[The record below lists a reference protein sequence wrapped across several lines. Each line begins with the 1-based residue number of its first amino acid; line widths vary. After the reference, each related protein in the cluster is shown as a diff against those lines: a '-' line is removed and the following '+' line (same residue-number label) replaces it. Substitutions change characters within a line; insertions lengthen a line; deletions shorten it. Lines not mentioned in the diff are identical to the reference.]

1 MNHTKKICCGM
12 AALMLCIG
20 CLTGCGANTQETA
33 ETASSSSSAAESSE
47 TAETT
52 QTARSEA
59 EQAASE
65 SDAKAALTQFLEGC
79 KNSDTDAILSVAD
92 YRGLQQALDGD
103 AFDETQFQE
112 DLRAMLCDGFESYTI
127 GEVTRSAE
135 DLADFNEMTGQ
146 FREALSEDSE
156 EPEDADTQRCIDYL
170 LTLMQPAD
178 DRCVYAV
185 TVTTD
190 GTDSTDE
197 IALLRYG
204 DAWQL
209 DLVSQAAQ
217 AILSRD
223 AESGGTE

>member
-20 CLTGCGANTQETA
+20 CLAGCGTDTQETA
-33 ETASSSSSAAESSE
+33 ETASSISSAADSSE
-47 TAETT
+47 AAETT

-65 SDAKAALTQFLEGC
+65 SDAKTALTQFLEGC

-112 DLRAMLCDGFESYTI
+112 DLRAKLCDGFESYTI
-127 GEVTRSAE
+127 GEATRSAE